1 MTLHLIASVLLLIF
15 AAPTQQPAT
24 SAPIVPSSTRAQ
36 STAET
41 HHTCLAQERSA
52 FENGEGFGMAMAAE
66 QNGYPGPRH
75 VLDRKA
81 ELNLGP
87 EQEASM
93 QALFGQMKDQAIAKG
108 REILQAEKQ
117 LADMFAQGRP
127 ESQLREQVLRIESLR
142 AELRWIHLSA
152 HMAARRLLSPEQLL
166 AYRTQDHSQDHQA
179 HGAPNK
185 E

>member
-1 MTLHLIASVLLLIF
+1 MTLHLLASVLLLMF
-15 AAPTQQPAT
+15 AAPTQQPAA
-24 SAPIVPSSTRAQ
+24 SASNVSSPTGAQ
-36 STAET
+36 SATEA
-41 HHTCLAQERSA
+41 HHSCLVQERSA
-52 FENGEGFGMAMAAE
+52 LESGEGFGMAMAAE

-75 VLDRKA
+75 VLDRKE
-81 ELNLGP
+81 ELKLGP
-87 EQEASM
+87 EQEALM

-152 HMAARRLLSPEQLL
+152 HMATRRLLSPEQLL
-166 AYRTQDHSQDHQA
+166 AYRSQGHQA